1 MPGHTLTPEASDI
14 SGRPCVRPA
23 HPDEAPL
30 IASFQ
35 LAMARETED
44 LELAPET
51 VTAGVQAVF
60 DDPSKGRYWMAEL
73 DGVVAGGLLTT
84 FEWSDWRGATVL
96 WIQSVYV
103 QPEYRGRGVYRA
115 LYQHLVDRVED
126 DPELAGI
133 RLYVERT
140 NEPAQA
146 VYERLGMT
154 REHYD
159 LYEWLKP

>member
-1 MPGHTLTPEASDI
+1 MSVSSTIH
-14 SGRPCVRPA
+14 VRTA
-23 HPDEAPL
+23 RPDEAPS

-35 LAMARETED
+35 IAMARETES
-44 LELAPET
+44 LELPPEII
-51 VTAGVQAVF
+51 ARGVRAVF

-73 DGVVAGGLLTT
+73 DGEVAGGLLTT
-84 FEWSDWRGATVL
+84 FEWSDWRAATVV

-103 QPEYRGRGVYRA
+103 RPEFRGRGVYRA
-115 LYQHLVDRVED
+115 LYEHLVARVED
-126 DPELAGI
+126 DPGLAGI
-133 RLYVERT
+133 RLYVERA
-140 NEPAQA
+140 NRSAQA